1 MIVWRVFRIFRFV
14 IKQRLTSVA
23 VMLKRCNDVSE
34 EDSQAVKRKKMDEA
48 SDASSNEDD
57 EDDDSSWVPSSGEDD
72 SGEVCGMSSS
82 VYGTRS
88 RGVVAF
94 PSDMDDLNDHAD
106 NDADKQ
112 SDLSSDSDDEE
123 EDDVESSDDED
134 EESETEDDE
143 YSDDD
148 SFVTSDEEEHC
159 GECADCPVALTR
171 CEAGIPDL
179 VDDVVTSNKEDA
191 T

>member
-1 MIVWRVFRIFRFV
+1 M
-14 IKQRLTSVA
+14 QS
-23 VMLKRCNDVSE
+23 M
-34 EDSQAVKRKKMDEA
+34 KRKKVDDA
-48 SDASSNEDD
+48 SDASSDD

-72 SGEVCGMSSS
+72 PEEVCGMACGSSAAS
-82 VYGTRS
+82 YGTRS
-88 RGVVAF
+88 RGGVAF
-94 PSDMDDLNDHAD
+94 PSDMDDLIDRVD
-106 NDADKQ
+106 NDVDKQ
-112 SDLSSDSDDEE
+112 GDLSSDSDEE
-123 EDDVESSDDED
+123 EEEEVESSGDEEED

-148 SFVTSDEEEHC
+148 SFVTSDEEEDG

-179 VDDVVTSNKEDA
+179 EDDVIASNREDA